1 MSHSRSESDEKQKKV
16 RTDLHLKL
24 RQFGIVR
31 ARPAFIIYSS
41 RVDAIRCHSPS
52 GDGVGRE

>member
-1 MSHSRSESDEKQKKV
+1 MSDSRSESDDTKKKV

-31 ARPAFIIYSS
+31 ARPAFIIYSA
-41 RVDAIRCHSPS
+41 RGWCDKMR
-52 GDGVGRE
+52 

>member
-41 RVDAIRCHSPS
+41 RVDAIRCHSPG

>member
-1 MSHSRSESDEKQKKV
+1 MSHSRSESDDKKKV